1 MLGSFQVFIS
11 YARKDNE
18 SPKDA
23 PELKGSVTFLQECLS
38 DELTDLGAS
47 EVKLWRDKDNID
59 DTDPFTPI
67 LEKQIL
73 NSSIMIVVMSPNWL
87 ARPYCRMEVEK
98 FAERWSGDGEEAV
111 RNRLK
116 VVRKRPNDR
125 QSWPRWLQDQAGLA
139 FYSDDH
145 SNANGL
151 EVGYFWRGKVRD
163 ETYHVKVRDLAG
175 VLSREAAVQATRLGP
190 DNGVVVDPAS
200 DRGAAGTVGRP
211 SPKSACA
218 LQTIF
223 VARPATDMRV
233 AYDRV
238 VHELTGRG
246 YAVVP
251 ETDIPADETA
261 VEFVDALLA
270 GASMSVH
277 LLGAKK
283 GYTPQDVAP
292 IATLQLGRAAKRADD
307 GPAPPKALAR
317 AGAQSQFRRIVWSP
331 KVLDADTANLAVAVE
346 RDPLTVLSTFSD
358 KLATDKIDGQ
368 GLSKFIDYL
377 LQIVSADENSRFR
390 SEVHTRSRA
399 KIYLYRE
406 REDETF
412 AVEVANAL
420 SARKLEPLIAIT
432 DGPPQD
438 VKALHKRRL
447 AECDAV
453 ALCWANAPQ
462 IKLSAK
468 SNELKDW
475 RQLKRAKQF
484 AYRGLIVGPPPNQ
497 DKKNSKFHFPTDEI
511 DTLLDLSDPKG
522 DWGAS
527 STRWCRAI
535 APWGLDDR
543 RRRALSRKAVHR
555 TAALRLCRS
564 RLLLRPRG
572 SELRALPA
580 DRRQRVCCGDR

>member
-23 PELKGSVTFLQECLS
+23 PELKGFVTFLQECLS

-73 NSSIMIVVMSPNWL
+73 SSSIMIVVMSPNWL
-87 ARPYCRMEVEK
+87 ARPYCRTEVEK

-125 QSWPRWLQDQAGLA
+125 QSWPRWLQDQVGLA

-190 DNGVVVDPAS
+190 DNGVVVDPAP
-200 DRGAAGTVGRP
+200 DRGAAGTIGRP

-261 VEFVDALLA
+261 AEFVDALLA
-270 GASMSVH
+270 SASMSVH

-283 GYTPQDVAP
+283 GYAPQEVAP
-292 IATLQLGRAAKRADD
+292 IVTLQLQRAAKRAED
-307 GPAPPKALAR
+307 PAPPKGPAAPGDR
-317 AGAQSQFRRIVWSP
+317 AFAKSRFRRIVWAL
-331 KVLDADTANLAVAVE
+331 KVLDADTADLAVAVE

-377 LQIVSADENSRFR
+377 LQIVSADETPTPAPGSTPG
-390 SEVHTRSRA
+390 VA
-399 KIYLYRE
+399 PKIYLYRE

-412 AVEVANAL
+412 ALEVANAL

-432 DGPPQD
+432 DGPPQE

-511 DTLLDLSDPKG
+511 DTLLDLSDPEG
-522 DWGAS
+522 DWG
-527 STRWCRAI
+527 
-535 APWGLDDR
+535 
-543 RRRALSRKAVHR
+543 
-555 TAALRLCRS
+555 RLIDP
-564 RLLLRPRG
+564 LVPRDSPMG
-572 SELRALPA
+572 P
-580 DRRQRVCCGDR
+580 